1 MDRMKRKLLVNEL
14 GKLID
19 TGITDKDKIKG
30 LQEKGIDVSLSK
42 NLTFDTYGSNI
53 ITFKSTEDI
62 SEQLEADDISYNV
75 NLDSGE
81 IKSQLFLQQMY
92 VDEIELSMT
101 EHLKI
106 IEMIQIV
113 TSVMEIANS
122 RIKDDKNILFKS
134 FKETLEKDSDNTT
147 VSKKENFIIVEQ
159 GIYEIIFDEKI
170 LSEDFPK
177 LKEYDVITGKEKI
190 FNAKDIESLKRLL
203 TDIDNVLAYM

>member
-1 MDRMKRKLLVNEL
+1 MDRMKRKLLINEL

-19 TGITDKDKIKG
+19 TGITDKDKIKE
-30 LQEKGIDVSLSK
+30 LEEKGIDVSLSQH
-42 NLTFDTYGSNI
+42 LTFDTYGSNI

-62 SEQLEADDISYNV
+62 SEHLEADDISYNV

-81 IKSQLFLQQMY
+81 IKSKLFLQQMY
-92 VDEIELSMT
+92 ADEIELSMT

-134 FKETLEKDSDNTT
+134 FKKTLEKDSDNTT

-177 LKEYDVITGKEKI
+177 LKEYDVTTKKEKI

-203 TDIDNVLAYM
+203 TDIDNVLGYM

>member
-1 MDRMKRKLLVNEL
+1 MDRIKRKLLITEL

-19 TGITDKDKIKG
+19 TGITEKDNIKG
-30 LQEKGIDVSLSK
+30 LEEKGIDVSLSK

-81 IKSQLFLQQMY
+81 IKSQLFLQHMY
-92 VDEIELSMT
+92 ADEIELTIT

-106 IEMIQIV
+106 IEMIQII

-159 GIYEIIFDEKI
+159 GIYKIIFDEKI

-177 LKEYDVITGKEKI
+177 LKEYDVKTGKEKI

-203 TDIDNVLAYM
+203 TDIENVLSYM

>member
-1 MDRMKRKLLVNEL
+1 MDRMKRKLLINEL

-30 LQEKGIDVSLSK
+30 LQEKGINVSLSK

-81 IKSQLFLQQMY
+81 IKSQLFLQHMY
-92 VDEIELSMT
+92 ADEIELTIT

-106 IEMIQIV
+106 IEMIQII

-134 FKETLEKDSDNTT
+134 FKKTLEKDSDNTT

-177 LKEYDVITGKEKI
+177 LKEYDVIAKKEKI

-203 TDIDNVLAYM
+203 TDIGNVLGYM

>member
-1 MDRMKRKLLVNEL
+1 MS
-14 GKLID
+14 
-19 TGITDKDKIKG
+19 
-30 LQEKGIDVSLSK
+30 QH
-42 NLTFDTYGSNI
+42 LTFDTYGSNI

-62 SEQLEADDISYNV
+62 SEHLEADDISYNV

-92 VDEIELSMT
+92 ADEIELSMT

-134 FKETLEKDSDNTT
+134 FKKTLEKDSDNTT

-177 LKEYDVITGKEKI
+177 LKEYDVITKKEKI

-203 TDIDNVLAYM
+203 TDIDNVLGYM

>member
-19 TGITDKDKIKG
+19 TGITDKDKIKE
-30 LQEKGIDVSLSK
+30 LEEKEIDVSLSQH
-42 NLTFDTYGSNI
+42 LTFDTYGSNI

-81 IKSQLFLQQMY
+81 IKSQLFLQHMY
-92 VDEIELSMT
+92 ADEIELSMT

-134 FKETLEKDSDNTT
+134 FKKTLEKDSDNTT

-177 LKEYDVITGKEKI
+177 LKEYDVITKKEKI
-190 FNAKDIESLKRLL
+190 FNAKDIESLKKLL
-203 TDIDNVLAYM
+203 TDIDNVLGYM

>member
-19 TGITDKDKIKG
+19 TGITEKDKIKG
-30 LQEKGIDVSLSK
+30 LEEKGIDVSLSK

-81 IKSQLFLQQMY
+81 IKSQLFLQHMY
-92 VDEIELSMT
+92 ADEIELTIT

-106 IEMIQIV
+106 IEMIQII
-113 TSVMEIANS
+113 TSVMEIANR

-134 FKETLEKDSDNTT
+134 FKKTLEKDSDNTT

-159 GIYEIIFDEKI
+159 GIYKIIFDDKI

-177 LKEYDVITGKEKI
+177 LKEYDVIAKKEKI

-203 TDIDNVLAYM
+203 TDIDNVLGYM

>member
-19 TGITDKDKIKG
+19 TGITDKDKIKE
-30 LQEKGIDVSLSK
+30 LEEKEIDISLSK
-42 NLTFDTYGSNI
+42 QLTFDTYGSNI

-92 VDEIELSMT
+92 ADEIKLSMT

-122 RIKDDKNILFKS
+122 RIKDDRNILFKS
-134 FKETLEKDSDNTT
+134 FKKTLEKDSDNTT

-177 LKEYDVITGKEKI
+177 LKEYDVITKKEKI

-203 TDIDNVLAYM
+203 TDIDNVLGYM

>member
-1 MDRMKRKLLVNEL
+1 MDRMKRKLLITEL

-19 TGITDKDKIKG
+19 TGITEKDNIKE
-30 LQEKGIDVSLSK
+30 LEEKGINVSLSK

-81 IKSQLFLQQMY
+81 IKSQLFLQHMY
-92 VDEIELSMT
+92 TDEIELTIT

-106 IEMIQIV
+106 VEMIQII

-159 GIYEIIFDEKI
+159 GIYKIIFDEKI

-177 LKEYDVITGKEKI
+177 LKEYDVKTEKEKI

-203 TDIDNVLAYM
+203 TDIENVLSYM

>member
-1 MDRMKRKLLVNEL
+1 MDRVKRKLLIKEL

-19 TGITDKDKIKG
+19 TGITEKDKIKG
-30 LQEKGIDVSLSK
+30 LEEKGIDVSLSK

-81 IKSQLFLQQMY
+81 IKSQLFLQHMY
-92 VDEIELSMT
+92 VDEIELTMT

-106 IEMIQIV
+106 IEMIQII
-113 TSVMEIANS
+113 TSVIEIANS
-122 RIKDDKNILFKS
+122 RIKNDKNIMFKS
-134 FKETLEKDSDNTT
+134 FKKALENDSDNTT

-159 GIYEIIFDEKI
+159 GIYKIIFDDKI

-203 TDIDNVLAYM
+203 TDIDNVLGYM